1 VLRLD
6 SDKLAT
12 FAGSVTILGDFN
24 ITGDINSTSV
34 TNLDVDDLTITVAKG
49 AANSSAADGAGIVVD
64 GASASLLYDHTGT
77 QWEFNKNVEFA
88 GHILPGTD
96 DTYDI
101 GSAGAAWQDLFLEGD
116 ITLTDAGTLQTSA
129 GGLTITAAEASTWST
144 SAGALTLT
152 AAAASTWSTA
162 AGALTLTSAAA
173 CTWSTTAGV
182 LTIDGD
188 DGVQISSTAAGNID
202 LDSFADIV
210 LDTADDKHIIFQQA
224 TVPYMSI
231 GQGTAA
237 IAEIADSA
245 GATAIDVF
253 DCTVYQAVKYLILVE
268 DVTSNDYMTAELL
281 VLGDNI
287 PSTAVAYMTI
297 YAVIY
302 NSTELGTFSATGSG
316 DNITLKYDPTE
327 IGSKNHKVR
336 VVAQRISAL
345 S

>member
-1 VLRLD
+1 MTV
-6 SDKLAT
+6 
-12 FAGSVTILGDFN
+12 AGDLIVAGTTTTVHVETTTTSSGVIFEGT
-24 ITGDINSTSV
+24 TGDGNDATLKSVVAGGDVTYTLPNVDGHVALFAADPSTTTISA
-34 TNLDVDDLTITVAKG
+34 TPAELNLLDTA
-49 AANSSAADGAGIVVD
+49 AANSVVNSK
-64 GASASLLYDHTGT
+64 AVIY
-77 QWEFNKNVEFA
+77 
-88 GHILPGTD
+88 
-96 DTYDI
+96 
-101 GSAGAAWQDLFLEGD
+101 GSSGE
-116 ITLTDAGTLQTSA
+116 IAGTL
-129 GGLTITAAEASTWST
+129 
-144 SAGALTLT
+144 
-152 AAAASTWSTA
+152 STA
-162 AGALTLTSAAA
+162 AQGNITTVGTLGS
-173 CTWSTTAGV
+173 
-182 LTIDGD
+182 LTIDDIVIDGKVITMTGSSGD
-188 DGVQISSTAAGNID
+188 TAAMTVATNGEFTLATVDGGGAAGHMN
-202 LDSFADIV
+202 LDADGKIV
-210 LDTADDKHIIFQQA
+210 LNTADDEHVVFEQA
-224 TVPYMSI
+224 GVDYLAI

-316 DNITLKYDPTE
+316 DNITLKYEPTE